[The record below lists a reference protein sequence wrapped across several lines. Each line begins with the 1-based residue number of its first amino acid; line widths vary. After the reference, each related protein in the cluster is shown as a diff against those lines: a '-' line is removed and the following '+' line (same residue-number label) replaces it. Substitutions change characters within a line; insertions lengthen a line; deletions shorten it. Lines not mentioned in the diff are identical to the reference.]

1 MELHEDN
8 IRDILARNIKENRRK
23 NGLSQDKLA
32 EKAGISTPF
41 VAMIEVSRKF
51 PTPDVLDRIA
61 RALNI
66 KTWQLFAVPPPLGD
80 EMERLHVDIVK
91 NIEQVV
97 ADTVKKAIE
106 ENADKMSGGKRQE
119 PD

>member
-1 MELHEDN
+1 MEENGDN

-51 PTPDVLDRIA
+51 PTPDVLDKIA
-61 RALNI
+61 YALNI
-66 KTWQLFAVPPPLGD
+66 KTWQLFTVPPPLGE
-80 EMERLHVDIVK
+80 EMERLHADIVK

-97 ADTVKKAIE
+97 ANAVKNAIK
-106 ENADKMSGGKRQE
+106 ENCGKG
-119 PD
+119 